1 MLNPS
6 GDLGTTKAFLFF
18 FGRPRDKNGNMWGK
32 FPRLVARKNPA
43 TSSWILPFYH
53 LFPSVY
59 WQAAKL
65 KSSGHLSISS
75 VWDQSVWAQTFFIQ
89 SVHTRIVRLLSAA
102 RFILS
107 ESVPYIFGLLT
118 ISKSIFKLNV
128 RY

>member
-1 MLNPS
+1 M
-6 GDLGTTKAFLFF
+6 
-18 FGRPRDKNGNMWGK
+18 
-32 FPRLVARKNPA
+32 
-43 TSSWILPFYH
+43 
-53 LFPSVY
+53 Y

-65 KSSGHLSISS
+65 KSSGAAWHLSISS

-118 ISKSIFKLNV
+118 ISNSKFKLNAAEDIDLFE
-128 RY
+128 